1 MLKILIAK
9 QYDITTL
16 TKILKDKLSKP
27 NAVITVSV
35 SNNTTAVIRNFN
47 NEWFFVENTPFPFAS
62 DDNLE
67 KISEF
72 LINYETKLAERNEDI
87 KRLEQLKCQ
96 IETMTEG
103 STEWNEAMQSFSDSY
118 KSIYGKRPH

>member
-62 DDNLE
+62 DNNLE
-67 KISEF
+67 KIAEF

-87 KRLEQLKCQ
+87 KRLEQLKCR

-103 STEWNEAMQSFSDSY
+103 SAEWNEAMQSFSDSY